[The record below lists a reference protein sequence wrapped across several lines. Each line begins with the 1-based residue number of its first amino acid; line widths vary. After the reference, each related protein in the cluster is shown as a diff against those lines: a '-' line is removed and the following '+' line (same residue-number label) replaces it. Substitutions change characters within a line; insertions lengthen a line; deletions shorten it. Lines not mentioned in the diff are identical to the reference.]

1 VGITGI
7 REERRGEG
15 KERNGKKEE
24 RGNVEYKGKVTL
36 LKSRNKLR
44 GS

>member
-15 KERNGKKEE
+15 KERNGKKRRGVMSNIKE
-24 RGNVEYKGKVTL
+24 R
-36 LKSRNKLR
+36 
-44 GS
+44 